1 MATQLKPLL
10 LPFAGI
16 MDDFTPADTYDEEEV
31 DLEEV

>member
-10 LPFAGI
+10 KPFAGVV
-16 MDDFTPADTYDEEEV
+16 DDYTPADTYDEEEV